1 MADPSFSKL
10 APVYR
15 SRWDGARLTRA
26 ADAERFIGIILKNRP
41 RYVAVEKATGVPWF
55 WVAAIHM
62 RESSCNFAG
71 VLHNGEH
78 IIGTGR
84 KTTLVP
90 KGRGPFNTWSEAAID
105 AIRSH
110 GLHRISD
117 WPIERLLYEAERFN
131 GWGYLRRG
139 PSPYVWAGTNWYRA
153 GKYIADGVYSAT
165 HVDTQLGVAI
175 IWKLLEQRGIQIS
188 RAPSPEPPPP
198 PPDIEPEQ
206 ENESPAAIDPE
217 SKPAV
222 QSKTIWASIGGIL
235 ATIGGALTDWRVA
248 AVIVVFIFL
257 LIIADRYLKLDI
269 RGWFR

>member
-1 MADPSFSKL
+1 
-10 APVYR
+10 
-15 SRWDGARLTRA
+15 
-26 ADAERFIGIILKNRP
+26 
-41 RYVAVEKATGVPWF
+41 
-55 WVAAIHM
+55 M

-90 KGRGPFNTWSEAAID
+90 KGRGPFSSWSEAAID
-105 AIRSH
+105 AIKLH
-110 GLHRISD
+110 GLHKIAD

-139 PSPYVWAGTNWYRA
+139 PSPYVWAGTNWYKA

-165 HVDTQLGVAI
+165 HVDSQLGVAI
-175 IWKLLEQRGIQIS
+175 IWKQLQQRGILIDTE
-188 RAPSPEPPPP
+188 PKPEPASP
-198 PPDIEPEQ
+198 PPDVDPPHQ
-206 ENESPAAIDPE
+206 ENESPSAQDSE
-217 SKPAV
+217 TKPAV

-235 ATIGGALTDWRVA
+235 ATIGGVLTDWRVA

-269 RGWFR
+269 KGWFRS